1 MKLMI
6 QIQKKQ
12 FFFPASFQHRPLTG
26 RGEGAAGGLCWQ
38 LRPALGAGP
47 FDAAAAAE
55 EGRAKWQRRNGGR
68 GGDGRGRGE
77 GVFDGKTRGNVWKHM
92 ENTVKYGEL
101 WTNMAKLWTKL
112 DIASSLVP

>member
-1 MKLMI
+1 
-6 QIQKKQ
+6 
-12 FFFPASFQHRPLTG
+12 LTG

-55 EGRAKWQRRNGGR
+55 EGRAKRQQRNGGR

-77 GVFDGKTRGNVWKHM
+77 GVFDGKTRGKLGEMYGNIWK
-92 ENTVKYGEL
+92 TL
-101 WTNMAKLWTKL
+101 
-112 DIASSLVP
+112 